1 MSHRVIVG
9 LDGSHE
15 SLAAADW
22 AAAEARLLS
31 VPLSL
36 VQVRE
41 AGAYPYSPIVDDEIE
56 IRWAERIT
64 RETEAELASRYPG
77 LRTVRE
83 ELAGRPATVLTHLAT
98 ESDLLVLGS
107 RGLGS
112 LLGFLVGSVALPT
125 AAHARC
131 PVVLVR
137 AHADSESA
145 QAADGPAWGTRP
157 PGDIVLGLD
166 MGQSCEE
173 LLDFAFAVAGR
184 HERRLRVVHGWHLP
198 PAAHGAGRG
207 PGHEEHERIG
217 QDKDRLLRETLRPWE
232 EKYPGV
238 EVDVQTV
245 VKRPARHLVEAAADA
260 SMVVVGRRVH
270 RSPVGT
276 HLGNITHAVLH
287 HSRAPVAV
295 VPHD

>member
-22 AAAEARLLS
+22 AAAEAQLLS
-31 VPLSL
+31 APLSL

-41 AGAYPYSPIVDDEIE
+41 TGAYPYSPIADDEIE

-64 RETEAELASRYPG
+64 RETEAELTVRYPG

-112 LLGFLVGSVALPT
+112 FLGFLVGSVALPT

-137 AHADSESA
+137 AHAETESA
-145 QAADGPAWGTRP
+145 QAAAGSATAARP
-157 PGDIVLGLD
+157 RGDIVLGLD
-166 MGQSCEE
+166 LGQPCQE
-173 LLDFAFAVAGR
+173 LLDFAFTAAAR
-184 HERRLRVVHGWHLP
+184 HDTRLRVVHGWHVP
-198 PAAHGAGRG
+198 PAAHGHHG
-207 PGHEEHERIG
+207 PGHEEHERVG
-217 QDKDRLLRETLRPWE
+217 RDKDRLLRETLQPWE
-232 EKYPGV
+232 GKFPAV
-238 EVDVQTV
+238 EVDAQTV

-260 SMVVVGRRVH
+260 SMVVVGRRLH

-276 HLGNITHAVLH
+276 HLGTVTHAVLH
-287 HSRAPVAV
+287 HSRAPVVV
-295 VPHD
+295 VPHA

>member
-22 AAAEARLLS
+22 AAAEAQRRS

-41 AGAYPYSPIVDDEIE
+41 VGAYPYSPIVDDEIE

-107 RGLGS
+107 RGLGGFM
-112 LLGFLVGSVALPT
+112 GFLVGSVALPA

-137 AHADSESA
+137 AGADSE
-145 QAADGPAWGTRP
+145 AARATGGPATAVRP

-166 MGQSCEE
+166 LGQSCDE
-173 LLDFAFAVAGR
+173 LLDFAFAAAR
-184 HERRLRVVHGWHLP
+184 RQRRRLRVVHGWHLP
-198 PAAHGAGRG
+198 PAAHAAGRKA
-207 PGHEEHERIG
+207 GHEEHRQAG
-217 QDKDRLLRETLRPWE
+217 QDKDRVLRETLKPWE
-232 EKYPGV
+232 EKYPDV
-238 EVDVQTV
+238 EVDAQTV

-276 HLGNITHAVLH
+276 TLGNVTHSVLH
-287 HSRAPVAV
+287 HSRAPVVV
-295 VPHD
+295 VPHN